1 MKNRQKAAPEGDSG
15 RSDLVLLALVTLSGA
30 LGLSYEV
37 LWARV
42 LALCAGHTLGAMS
55 TVAATFMGGLALG
68 SLAAEHPRARALS
81 PLAAYGVA
89 EIAIAAYAVILPWLL
104 PLIDPVADLAYRASG
119 AQPALAVALQLGWA
133 AILLLALGVIPNSA
147 A

>member
-1 MKNRQKAAPEGDSG
+1 MKNRLKAAPEGHSE
-15 RSDLVLLALVTLSGA
+15 VLLLVLVTLSGA

-68 SLAAEHPRARALS
+68 SVLAERPWARRLP
-81 PLAAYGVA
+81 PLAAYGAV
-89 EIAIAAYAVILPWLL
+89 EIGIAGYALVLPWL
-104 PLIDPVADLAYRASG
+104 
-119 AQPALAVALQLGWA
+119 
-133 AILLLALGVIPNSA
+133 
-147 A
+147 